1 MPLVNI
7 TLRQGTTPE
16 YRKALADG
24 IHRALVDALEI
35 PEDDRFELVHE
46 QAPENMLHDPVF
58 FGVERSDRSVFIQ
71 IFVNVRPLA
80 QKQALYASI
89 VDNLTRD
96 PGVRKEDIF
105 IGVVEVAP
113 ENWWADARRVDEQS
127 GLDARIGRRSHP
139 ASSTQ

>member
-24 IHRALVDALEI
+24 IHSAMVDALEI
-35 PEDDRFELVHE
+35 PDDDRFELIHE
-46 QAPENMLHDPVF
+46 QPPQNMLHDRVF
-58 FGVERSDRSVFIQ
+58 FGLQRSDRSVFIQ

-80 QKQALYASI
+80 QKQALYGSI
-89 VDNLTRD
+89 VANLTRE

-113 ENWWADARRVDEQS
+113 ENWWADAR
-127 GLDARIGRRSHP
+127 
-139 ASSTQ
+139 